1 MHCLWCDEEQIP
13 DIVWT
18 TVFAPRKEKVICDA
32 CESQFS
38 FLHGTQCSHCARPM
52 EKTEICSDCL
62 KWKEQGGV
70 LKRNVSMYAYNEWM
84 KDVIAKW
91 KYRGDYVLV
100 GLFKEHVVRS
110 FTQTFPSKDAVLV
123 PIPLS
128 EERLEERGFNQALA
142 IAECLDLP
150 IKQGLSR
157 IHSEKQSKKS
167 RADRMRSTN
176 SFQVILPIKQPVI
189 LVDDIYTT
197 GRTLQFAAE
206 ALMKEG
212 CPSVESFTLVRG

>member
-1 MHCLWCDEEQIP
+1 MHCLWCDEEQVP
-13 DIVWT
+13 EVVWT
-18 TVFAPRKEKVICDA
+18 TVLAPRKEKVVCEA
-32 CESQFS
+32 CASQFS
-38 FLHGTQCSHCARPM
+38 VLQGSQCPRCARPM
-52 EKTEICSDCL
+52 EKAEICSDCIR
-62 KWKEQGGV
+62 WQEQSAA
-70 LKRNVSMYAYNEWM
+70 LKRNVSVYEYNNWM

-100 GLFKEHVVRS
+100 GLFKDQIVSS
-110 FTQTFPSKDAVLV
+110 FTHAFPSKEAFLV

-128 EERLEERGFNQALA
+128 EERLAERGFNQALA

-150 IKQGLSR
+150 IEQALSR
-157 IHSEKQSKKS
+157 INSEKQSKKT

-176 SFQVILPIKQPVI
+176 PFQVILPIKQPVI

-206 ALMKEG
+206 ALVREG
-212 CPSVESFTLVRG
+212 CPRVEAFTLVRG